1 MLLSKGFEVE
11 MYTGKTDGE
20 IIGLSDKIVKSL
32 SGFVREPDNRNVEY
46 TTPPLQQYEQLLC
59 ELVTPRRRLRQ
70 FLKNLDSNYTLIPG
84 STLSTGNSQVFY
96 RSDPQNPYHAYI
108 ENTYGTNVV
117 TASIHINIGISD
129 PEMLMRACRLVRAEA
144 PLILA
149 LSASS
154 PFIDNQ
160 VTGYHST
167 RWHVFPQTP
176 KNVPLFES
184 HKHFIQ
190 WTEAQ
195 LKLGTMQNV
204 RHLWIS
210 VRPNGDCR
218 PYNLNRIEIRIS
230 DLVTDPIHLLAIT
243 ALLESRILQLQQDP
257 SLDPLTSSQLPINNR
272 HDDLLAIIHAN
283 EQEVAHTSLN
293 AQLRHW
299 HDGELIN
306 ATDWITQLYNEVL
319 PIAKA
324 HGIACF
330 LTPIKQILREGN
342 QSQNWLKQ
350 VENGLEVSQVIAQT
364 IQIMERQE
372 QALQSDLCQPA

>member
-11 MYTGKTDGE
+11 IYTGLTNGE

-32 SGFVREPDNRNVEY
+32 SGFVREPDSRNVEY
-46 TTPPLQQYEQLLC
+46 TTPPLGQYEQLLC
-59 ELVTPRRRLRQ
+59 ELVSPRRRLRH
-70 FLKNLDSNYTLIPG
+70 FLNGLDPRYTLIPG
-84 STLSTGNSQVFY
+84 STLSTGNSNIFY

-108 ENTYGTNVV
+108 ENTYGTDVV

-129 PEMLMRACRLVRAEA
+129 PEVLMRACRLVRAEA

-154 PFIDNQ
+154 PFLDNQ
-160 VTGYHST
+160 ITGYHST
-167 RWHVFPQTP
+167 RWHLFPQTP
-176 KNVPLFES
+176 KQVPLFES
-184 HKHFIQ
+184 HKHFIE

-204 RHLWIS
+204 RHLWVS

-218 PYNLNRIEIRIS
+218 PYNLNRLEVRIS
-230 DLVTDPIHLLAIT
+230 DLVTDPLHLLAIT
-243 ALLESRILQLQQDP
+243 AFLEARILQLQQDP
-257 SLDPLTSSQLPINNR
+257 SLDPLVSSQLPASRR
-272 HDDLLAIIHAN
+272 HAALLGIIEEN
-283 EQEVAHTSLN
+283 EKQVAKDSLN
-293 AQLRHW
+293 AQLCHW
-299 HDGELIN
+299 HDGKPIG
-306 ATDWITQLYNEVL
+306 ATDWITQIYNEVL

-342 QSQNWLKQ
+342 QAQNWLKQ
-350 VENGLEVSQVIAQT
+350 IETGMDVPQVMAQT

-372 QALQSDLCQPA
+372 QALQSDICQPV